1 MEDILRY
8 LKDYELVIYVGL
20 ALIAIWQIR
29 KFLLAWEELRAAAFG
44 LERESAQSQLNRTAG
59 VLVFLLV
66 LAILEYAL
74 VTFVVPNVEGANPL
88 PTPTL
93 DVLATPT
100 TTLPAATAASSA
112 SETPEAQ
119 AEGQEETSPGCV
131 PGQVMISSP
140 EEGETV
146 QDIVEIQ
153 GTADI
158 PDFGFYKFEISR
170 MEAQSWLTI
179 QAQDEVKRETELGFW
194 DTTQIEPGQYKLRLV
209 VFDNLGTQRDP
220 CVVSVYVDEPSEE

>member
-66 LAILEYAL
+66 LAIFEYAL
-74 VTFVVPNVEGANPL
+74 VTFVVPNVQGANPL

-100 TTLPAATAASSA
+100 TTLPAATAPSSA
-112 SETPEAQ
+112 PETPEGQ
-119 AEGQEETSPGCV
+119 AEEQEASPGCV

-194 DTTQIEPGQYKLRLV
+194 DTTQIDPGQYKLRLV
-209 VFDNLGTQRDP
+209 VFDNLGAQREP
-220 CVVSVYVDEPSEE
+220 CVVSVYVDEPTEE